1 MKSMAAPQFRQF
13 MGSEGSDFS
22 GSTLQQTRYLLS
34 VSDGRQGMVFRRH
47 RSWPFDLTLAVLM
60 TIPVCAHA
68 TSQPRA
74 FDAKEL
80 AEYRL
85 TLPVFERFVDASDQ
99 IAAVTRGDQRFVEQP
114 LFTREVSVLGDATVM
129 ARELETRLS
138 NDSALAEALR
148 AAGLSAREYTT
159 FALTLFGARLA
170 HGFMS
175 SGALRSVPKGV
186 ATDNVQFVA
195 EHISAVIKVLQVL
208 GVEEPPP
215 KEPGGS

>member
-1 MKSMAAPQFRQF
+1 V
-13 MGSEGSDFS
+13 S
-22 GSTLQQTRYLLS
+22 GR
-34 VSDGRQGMVFRRH
+34 RQGIVALLH
-47 RSWPFDLTLAVLM
+47 RARARALTLALLWTTTVG
-60 TIPVCAHA
+60 AHA
-68 TSQPRA
+68 TAQPRP
-74 FDAKEL
+74 FETKEL

-85 TLPVFERFVDASDQ
+85 TIPVFERFVDASER
-99 IAAVTRGDQRFVEQP
+99 IAAVTRGDQGFVEHP

-129 ARELETRLS
+129 ARELEARLS
-138 NDSALAEALR
+138 NHSALAEALR

-195 EHISAVIKVLQVL
+195 AHLSAVTRVLQVL

-215 KEPGGS
+215 TEPGGS

>member
-34 VSDGRQGMVFRRH
+34 VSDGRQGMVSNRH

-85 TLPVFERFVDASDQ
+85 TLPVFERFVDASDR
-99 IAAVTRGDQRFVEQP
+99 IAAVTRGDQRFVEHP

-138 NDSALAEALR
+138 NHSALAEALR
-148 AAGLSAREYTT
+148 AAGLSAREFTT

-195 EHISAVIKVLQVL
+195 AHLAAVTKVLQVL
-208 GVEEPPP
+208 RVEEPAPN
-215 KEPGGS
+215 EPGGS